1 MTKTD
6 SRRDFI
12 KHVSTGVATATIV
25 AGEAS
30 GREKATTINVGLIGC
45 GGRGPDVA
53 EKMAKVRGVSITHV
67 CDPHQKR
74 LAATAKQLSIDEGRV
89 VADMRRVLMTNRSMQ
104 YSLPRPITGTPNP
117 ITIRLK
123 LTPINDT
130 EFGEVVIR

>member
-30 GREKATTINVGLIGC
+30 GREKATTINVGLIGG
-45 GGRGPDVA
+45 GGRGADVA

-74 LAATAKQLSIDEGRV
+74 LAAPAKQLSIDEGRV
-89 VADMRRVLMTNRSMQ
+89 VADMRRVLDDKSVDAI
-104 YSLPRPITGTPNP
+104 LVATPDHWHAKPDHNSPEINP
-117 ITIRLK
+117 YQ
-123 LTPINDT
+123 
-130 EFGEVVIR
+130 